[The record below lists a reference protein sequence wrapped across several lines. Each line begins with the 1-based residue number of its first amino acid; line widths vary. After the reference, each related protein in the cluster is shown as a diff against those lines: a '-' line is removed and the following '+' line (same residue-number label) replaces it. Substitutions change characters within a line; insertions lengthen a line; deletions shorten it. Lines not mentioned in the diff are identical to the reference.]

1 VNAKGFY
8 LLLYS
13 SALRTLSLSAL
24 NMNERV
30 TTNVCLNIL
39 IMNENY
45 IHNETH
51 KEANVKLT

>member
-13 SALRTLSLSAL
+13 SALKLSLSAL